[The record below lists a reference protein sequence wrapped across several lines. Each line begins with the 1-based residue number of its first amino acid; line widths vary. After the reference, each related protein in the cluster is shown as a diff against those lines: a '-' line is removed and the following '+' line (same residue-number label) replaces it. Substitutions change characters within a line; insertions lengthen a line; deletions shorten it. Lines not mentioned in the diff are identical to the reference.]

1 MSRLT
6 ASMRMSTQAE
16 LLSGVTIL
24 AASLLLHAVS
34 AVSPSGPARDLLGI
48 LSVLFLMAG
57 IGVVG
62 VGLAH
67 RVTRAEKHEPAGP
80 PSRPMPTSTRLAAG
94 TIIGMGVGG
103 FIGSLYGDALPV
115 AIGTV
120 VGAAVGL
127 ALGSDHGA
135 VGTSRPEA

>member
-24 AASLLLHAVS
+24 SASLLMHAVS
-34 AVSPSGPARDLLGI
+34 AVSQSGVFKDLFGI

-57 IGVVG
+57 IGIVG

-67 RVTRAEKHEPAGP
+67 RVTRAEKHEPNGAQ
-80 PSRPMPTSTRLAAG
+80 SELMTTSARLATGA
-94 TIIGMGVGG
+94 TIGIG
-103 FIGSLYGDALPV
+103 IGSLIGSFFGDALPV
-115 AIGTV
+115 AIGTAI
-120 VGAAVGL
+120 GAAAGA
-127 ALGSDHGA
+127 ALGVRSKQ
-135 VGTSRPEA
+135 P